1 MSSENQGIRNVVS
14 RRNLVKAGGAALGV
28 VGLSGTG
35 TAWPDWK
42 DDHREDEED
51 RDEADGWGWDRNE
64 GVRITAH
71 RGYRDVFPQ
80 NTVAA
85 VAGSTRLKADRIE
98 IDLVATSDGEIV
110 VFHDA
115 ALDDLTDKSG
125 LVGETPAETV
135 LEAEVLSSGETIP
148 TLEETLE
155 AVRPPVMMN
164 LEFKESGPL
173 SWREFAE
180 RTLNIASSYPGD
192 YYASSFD
199 PDAIRAVREVDS
211 SVAVAPIFGGN
222 VDENLQIARE
232 LDAEAVNVST
242 GALDRDL
249 VETAH
254 GEGRD
259 VNVWTIDSWRE
270 ASEPLELG
278 VDGLI
283 ADYPNMATFALTKSH
298 HDKPGRGNRGRS
310 GGDK

>member
-1 MSSENQGIRNVVS
+1 MADQEGGITNVVS
-14 RRNLVKAGGAALGV
+14 RRNIVKTGGVALSIAGV
-28 VGLSGTG
+28 SGTG
-35 TAWPDWK
+35 AARPNSDG
-42 DDHREDEED
+42 DDDEGKG
-51 RDEADGWGWDRNE
+51 RDGHGRNHDG
-64 GVRITAH
+64 GVRVTAH

-85 VAGSTRLKADRIE
+85 VAGSARLGADRIE

-115 ALDDLTDKSG
+115 ALDDLTDQSG

-135 LEAEVLSSGETIP
+135 LKAEVLSSGETIP
-148 TLEETLE
+148 TLAEALE
-155 AVRPPVMMN
+155 ATRPPVTMN

-173 SWREFAE
+173 SWTEFAE
-180 RTLNIASSYPGD
+180 RALRIASNYPGD

-199 PDAIRAVREVDS
+199 PDAIRAVREVDP

-222 VDENLQIARE
+222 VAENLEVARE

-249 VETAH
+249 AETAH
-254 GEGRD
+254 DEGRD

-270 ASEPLELG
+270 ASEPVELG

-283 ADYPNMATFALTKSH
+283 ADYPNMTTFATAKPR
-298 HDKPGRGNRGRS
+298 HD
-310 GGDK
+310 